1 MSVDKLVVQT
11 KEKMDQKIRSAGK
24 RLPGVGSNKY
34 DTIELPIT
42 NNDVKNKYDTEGVN
56 NLLES
61 EQNLL
66 SAKDVNLDVNKAR

>member
-11 KEKMDQKIRSAGK
+11 KKKMDQKFKSADN
-24 RLPGVGSNKY
+24 RLSRGGSNKY

-42 NNDVKNKYDTEGVN
+42 NNDTKKKYDTEGVN
-56 NLLES
+56 NLLET

-66 SAKDVNLDVNKAR
+66 NAKDVNLDVNTAR